1 MDIVTQFPH
10 KVIDYP
16 DMGITLSDNCRLS
29 ARVLMPEDAYKNPL
43 PAILEYIPYRKR
55 DGTIER
61 DELMH
66 KYFAGRGYVVLRVDM
81 RGTGES
87 EGLMFDEYTK
97 EELSDCVEVI
107 NWISKQ
113 SWCDGN
119 VGMMGKSWGGFNC
132 IQVAMLQPD
141 PLKAIISGYSTVDR
155 YADLSL
161 IHI

>member
-61 DELMH
+61 DQLMH

-97 EELSDCVEVI
+97 EGGSVIVASNEIPELI
-107 NWISKQ
+107 NN
-113 SWCDGN
+113 CDRIITLQK
-119 VGMMGKSWGGFNC
+119 GKINNTYGFNDFNEH
-132 IQVAMLQPD
+132 Q
-141 PLKAIISGYSTVDR
+141 ISLGIS
-155 YADLSL
+155 SN
-161 IHI
+161 